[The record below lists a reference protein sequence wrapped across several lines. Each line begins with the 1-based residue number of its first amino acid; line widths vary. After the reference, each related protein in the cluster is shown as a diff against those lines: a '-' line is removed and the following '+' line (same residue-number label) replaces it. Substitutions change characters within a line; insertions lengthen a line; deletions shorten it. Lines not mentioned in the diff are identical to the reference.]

1 MKLNKLT
8 LEGRVNNI
16 ENRIRKLESVLMRER
31 DDNRYV
37 LFDDKQ
43 IAFYEDD
50 KSDKSDK
57 SDKNQLSRETLR
69 RFYTAFINGTVPA
82 SLDSTI
88 KSCCNSE
95 SSSNEMLLMLIIL
108 KAITM
113 YNTDK

>member
-1 MKLNKLT
+1 MKLKKLT
-8 LEGRVNNI
+8 LEDRLNNI
-16 ENRIRKLESVLMRER
+16 ENRIHKLESVLMRER

-37 LFDDKQ
+37 LLDNNQ
-43 IAFYEDD
+43 IAFYED
-50 KSDKSDK
+50 DK

-69 RFYTAFINGTVPA
+69 RFYTALINGTAPA

-88 KSCCNSE
+88 KSCFNSE

-113 YNTDK
+113 YNAGK

>member
-1 MKLNKLT
+1 MKLKKLT
-8 LEGRVNNI
+8 LEDRVNNI

-37 LFDDKQ
+37 LFDNNQ
-43 IAFYEDD
+43 ISTFYEDG
-50 KSDKSDK
+50 K

-88 KSCCNSE
+88 KSCFNSE

>member
-1 MKLNKLT
+1 MKLKKLT
-8 LEGRVNNI
+8 LEDRVNNI
-16 ENRIRKLESVLMRER
+16 ENRIRKLESVLMRDRER

-50 KSDKSDK
+50 KSDK
-57 SDKNQLSRETLR
+57 NQLSRETLH
-69 RFYTAFINGTVPA
+69 RFYTAFINGNVPA

-88 KSCCNSE
+88 KSCFNSE

-113 YNTDK
+113 YNADK

>member
-1 MKLNKLT
+1 MKLKKLT
-8 LEGRVNNI
+8 LEERINNI
-16 ENRIRKLESVLMRER
+16 ENRTRKLESVVMRER
-31 DDNRYV
+31 DDNRYA

-43 IAFYEDD
+43 IEFYED
-50 KSDKSDK
+50 DK

-88 KSCCNSE
+88 KSYLSSE
-95 SSSNEMLLMLIIL
+95 QSSKEMLLMLIIL

-113 YNTDK
+113 YNAGK

>member
-1 MKLNKLT
+1 MKLKKLT
-8 LEGRVNNI
+8 LEDRVNNI
-16 ENRIRKLESVLMRER
+16 ENRIRKLESVLMRDRER
-31 DDNRYV
+31 DNNRYA

-50 KSDKSDK
+50 KSG
-57 SDKNQLSRETLR
+57 KNQLSRETLR

-88 KSCCNSE
+88 KSCLNSE

-113 YNTDK
+113 YSTDK

>member
-1 MKLNKLT
+1 MKLKKLT
-8 LEGRVNNI
+8 LEDRVNNI
-16 ENRIRKLESVLMRER
+16 ENRIRKLESVLMRDR
-31 DDNRYV
+31 DRDNNRYT
-37 LFDDKQ
+37 LLDDKQ
-43 IAFYEDD
+43 IAFYED
-50 KSDKSDK
+50 DK

-88 KSCCNSE
+88 KSCFNSE

-113 YNTDK
+113 YNAGK

>member
-1 MKLNKLT
+1 MKLKKSI
-8 LEGRVNNI
+8 LEDRVNNI

-31 DDNRYV
+31 DNNRYT
-37 LFDDKQ
+37 LLDDKQ

-50 KSDKSDK
+50 KSG
-57 SDKNQLSRETLR
+57 KNQLSRETLR
-69 RFYTAFINGTVPA
+69 RFYTALINGTAPA

-88 KSCCNSE
+88 KSCFNSE

-113 YNTDK
+113 YNADK

>member
-1 MKLNKLT
+1 MKLKKLI
-8 LEGRVNNI
+8 LEDRVNNI

-31 DDNRYV
+31 DDKRCT
-37 LFDDKQ
+37 LFDEKQ
-43 IAFYEDD
+43 ITFYED
-50 KSDKSDK
+50 DK

-69 RFYTAFINGTVPA
+69 RFYTALVNGAAPS

-88 KSCCNSE
+88 KSCFNSE

-113 YNTDK
+113 YNSDK

>member
-1 MKLNKLT
+1 MKLKKLT
-8 LEGRVNNI
+8 LEDRVNNI
-16 ENRIRKLESVLMRER
+16 ENRIRKLESVLIRDR
-31 DDNRYV
+31 DDNRYA

-50 KSDKSDK
+50 KSN
-57 SDKNQLSRETLR
+57 KNQLSRETLR
-69 RFYTAFINGTVPA
+69 RFYTAFINGTAPA

-88 KSCCNSE
+88 KSCFNSE

-113 YNTDK
+113 YNADK

>member
-1 MKLNKLT
+1 MKLKKLT
-8 LEGRVNNI
+8 LEDRVNNI
-16 ENRIRKLESVLMRER
+16 ENRIRKLESVLIRERERER
-31 DDNRYV
+31 DDNRCV

-50 KSDKSDK
+50 KSDK
-57 SDKNQLSRETLR
+57 NQFSRETLR
-69 RFYTAFINGTVPA
+69 RFYAAFMNGTVPA

-88 KSCCNSE
+88 KSCFNSQ

-113 YNTDK
+113 FNANK

>member
-1 MKLNKLT
+1 MKLKKLA
-8 LEGRVNNI
+8 LEDRINNI

-31 DDNRYV
+31 ERERDNNRYT
-37 LFDDKQ
+37 LLDDKQ
-43 IAFYEDD
+43 IAFYED
-50 KSDKSDK
+50 DK

-69 RFYTAFINGTVPA
+69 RFYTALINGTVPA

-88 KSCCNSE
+88 KSCFNSE

-113 YNTDK
+113 FNADK